1 MKVLVAGSRTVRE
14 DQAPQIHYYLD
25 EMRPKITKVV
35 HGGASGADSIGGH
48 WAEINL
54 LPVSRIDAD
63 WEQYG
68 KAAGPIRNQRMLD
81 DHPDIEMVLAFVDKP
96 INQSRGTLDMVRRAI
111 EAEIDYEVVRLK

>member
-14 DQAPQIHYYLD
+14 DQAPQIHYYL
-25 EMRPKITKVV
+25 EARPWISSVV
-35 HGGASGADSIGGH
+35 HGGAAGADSIAGG
-48 WAEINL
+48 WAESHF
-54 LPVSRIDAD
+54 LPVWRIDAD

-81 DHPDIEMVLAFVDKP
+81 EHPDIEMVLAFVDKP
-96 INQSRGTLDMVRRAI
+96 INQSRGTLDMVQRAI

>member
-48 WAEINL
+48 WAKINL

-63 WEQYG
+63 WE
-68 KAAGPIRNQRMLD
+68 RMLD

-96 INQSRGTLDMVRRAI
+96 INQSRDTLDMVRRAI